1 MIKLN
6 TQESFTHFSLENVLL
21 SCTKIES
28 LEDDVRALVVYCGK

>member
-6 TQESFTHFSLENVLL
+6 NNENFTHFSLENVLL

-28 LEDDVRALVVYCGK
+28 SEDDVRALVIYCGK